1 MRMPQ
6 SSNDLNL
13 AKESLGAY
21 CSAEVRLEDLERNGP
36 IVANVAR
43 EIYLRHAAAPDLP
56 LDFVLSAQCL
66 RKLGVTHVV
75 RWPVEKC

>member
-6 SSNDLNL
+6 SSNNLNL
-13 AKESLGAY
+13 AEESLCACG
-21 CSAEVRLEDLERNGP
+21 AEVQFQDLERDGP

-66 RKLGVTHVV
+66 RKLRVTHVV